1 MSQKKAV
8 VVSASVY
15 RGTGVLLR
23 VDFLR
28 FIRINGDT
36 GFGPPWQ
43 L

>member
-23 VDFLR
+23 VDHILT
-28 FIRINGDT
+28 INSQETLDSALLT
-36 GFGPPWQ
+36 IV
-43 L
+43 